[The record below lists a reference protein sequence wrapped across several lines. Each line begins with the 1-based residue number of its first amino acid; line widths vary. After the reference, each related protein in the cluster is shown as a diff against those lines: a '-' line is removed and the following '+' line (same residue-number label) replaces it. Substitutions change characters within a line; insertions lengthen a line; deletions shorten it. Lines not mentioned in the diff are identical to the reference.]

1 MSLGNFEFVIL
12 AVVVVLLGL
21 VIRAAWLGRRRWRP
35 ADWARVMGFELT
47 PQNSPMV
54 VAYLVR
60 TRTLQVAGAVIGL
73 LAPIG
78 AALVGRPLPVPF
90 DWGLI
95 DALVGYLVGAVVGEL
110 TIKRPR
116 GSVQVASLQP
126 RELRD
131 YLPASLLWGW
141 RAATAAALLLVATFQ
156 LLNARAAEPT
166 WMPHPVVIGTTIL
179 AVLLSVEVLQ
189 RLIVARP
196 QPAADRDVIRADDAI
211 RSASV
216 HALAGAGAALQL
228 IICAVHVMAIGAI
241 SESQFVMWALV
252 SAGLACFVM
261 AFASWGYATRPRR
274 RLGWHPR
281 SAPACF

>member
-12 AVVVVLLGL
+12 AVVVVLMGL
-21 VIRAAWLGRRRWRP
+21 VVRAVWLGRRRWRP
-35 ADWARVMGFELT
+35 ADWAKGMGFELT
-47 PQNSPMV
+47 PQNGPMV
-54 VAYLVR
+54 ITYLIR
-60 TRTLQVAGAVIGL
+60 TRTLRVTGAFIGF

-78 AALVGRPLPVPF
+78 AALVGSTLPVPF

-116 GSVQVASLQP
+116 GDVPAASLQP
-126 RELRD
+126 RELSD
-131 YLPASLLWGW
+131 YLPAPLLWGS
-141 RAATAAALLLVATFQ
+141 RAAAAAALLLVAIFQ
-156 LLNARAAEPT
+156 VLNAQATHPSSG
-166 WMPHPVVIGTTIL
+166 PHPVVIGTTIL
-179 AVLLSVEVLQ
+179 AVVLSGELLQ

-228 IICAVHVMAIGAI
+228 IICAVHVMSIGAI
-241 SESQFVMWALV
+241 SESQFVMWAFV
-252 SAGLACFVM
+252 SAGVACFVL

-281 SAPACF
+281 SAPA